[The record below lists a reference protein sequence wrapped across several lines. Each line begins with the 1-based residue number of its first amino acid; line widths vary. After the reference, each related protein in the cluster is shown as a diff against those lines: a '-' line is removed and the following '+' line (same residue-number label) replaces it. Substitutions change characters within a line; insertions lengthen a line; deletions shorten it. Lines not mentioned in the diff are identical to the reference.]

1 MIVRDIRLAED
12 TKREVK
18 AQNWTSTRLLLS
30 EDNLGFS
37 FHETI
42 VKPDTETRIWYKNH
56 LEAVYCIEGS
66 GEIEEENGTRHKIF
80 PGIIYALDKH
90 DKHVLR
96 AFTQMRMICV
106 FNPAL
111 VGEEVH
117 DENGIYPL
125 LEYTRGTT

>member
-1 MIVRDIRLAED
+1 MIVRDIRIAED

-66 GEIEEENGTRHKIF
+66 GEIEEENGTKHKIF

-111 VGEEVH
+111 VGQEIH
-117 DENGIYPL
+117 DENGVYPL
-125 LEYTRGTT
+125 LEYARGAT